1 MTEFLIEFF
10 CDSTLEWERKWK
22 LFNRANTLEQ
32 AREIA
37 AKAFLKTS
45 YLAIRIRESMGRHD
59 YS

>member
-1 MTEFLIEFF
+1 MADFVIEFF
-10 CDSTLEWERKWK
+10 DDSNLEWERKWK

-45 YLAIRIRESMGRHD
+45 YLAIRIRESMGRYD
-59 YS
+59 